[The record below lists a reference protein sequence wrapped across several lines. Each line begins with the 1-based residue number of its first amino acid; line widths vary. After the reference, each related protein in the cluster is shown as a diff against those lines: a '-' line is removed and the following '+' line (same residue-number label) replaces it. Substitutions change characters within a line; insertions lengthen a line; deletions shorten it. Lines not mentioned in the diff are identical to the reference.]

1 MRIIDYCSC
10 ARCKSS
16 NSSCL
21 KQSCVHHFCSIHR
34 TAPQSPI
41 LQELSLTDNKPII
54 SNGTVIPAA
63 EAETF
68 PTLKGLVNLH
78 EEVVDIPDFFTRNNR
93 ECFACMV
100 LCGVILAL
108 TYYH

>member
-1 MRIIDYCSC
+1 MFLTFVRSP
-10 ARCKSS
+10 
-16 NSSCL
+16 
-21 KQSCVHHFCSIHR
+21 R

-78 EEVVDIPDFFTRNNR
+78 EEVVDIPYFFTRNNR

-108 TYYH
+108 WYYH